1 MRNSYYTAP
10 GEVQLKIESKKLQSG
25 KCQVKFYVMNEGTKN
40 LYGYALVESGRTVN
54 EVVNEIKNRLE
65 GIQGYESYCQSHL
78 FSIQKNHRN
87 FDGNFMIFRN

>member
-10 GEVQLKIESKKLQSG
+10 GEVQLKIESKKLHSG

-40 LYGYALVESGRTVN
+40 LYGYALVESGRTVK

-65 GIQGYESYCQSHL
+65 GIQGYESYYQSHL